1 MKSHTKRA
9 LRAMPATQVQI
20 SMPVQGVLRDVRHAF
35 LGLCI
40 DAGQRVL
47 AAMMEDE
54 RVAVCGAKGV
64 PDEGRHAV
72 RGGSTCSRV
81 VLGGQRIAVRRL
93 RARSL
98 QDGELALSA
107 FEWAAATDPL
117 NAATLAAIASG
128 VSTRRYAATQ
138 EPVAAAHRPS
148 AASKSAVSRRFVQ
161 LSAEQLDQW
170 LSRRLDGVDLPVVMV
185 DGIHFHDSV
194 VLVAL
199 GIDAQ
204 GNKHV
209 LGLREGSSE
218 ATRVVA
224 SLLADLLER
233 GLDADR
239 LRLWVIDGGKALRR
253 AIVQTFGARALV
265 QRCQEHKRRN
275 VIEHLPRDMHAS
287 VNRRAARR
295 LERRRRRVGQA
306 AIATP
311 GGLAASPP
319 PRRGSEPSRGSG
331 GDAHGARAGDHR
343 RLVPN
348 PAQHQP
354 DREPKRPDRALHA
367 QRQALEGRSDGAALG
382 RKRAGRCGHAH
393 AQAARLWPDEDL
405 AHSPRLESRRARRAF
420 DSKGRVASRMR
431 SRHPAGS
438 TANGTLPP

>member
-98 QDGELALSA
+98 QDGELALTA
-107 FEWAAATDPL
+107 FGWAAATDPL

-287 VNRRAARR
+287 VNRALRDAWSAGDAELAKRQLQR
-295 LERRRRRVGQA
+295 
-306 AIATP
+306 
-311 GGLAASPP
+311 LAASLQARHPG
-319 PRRGSEPSRGSG
+319 RGSEPSRGSG

>member
-9 LRAMPATQVQI
+9 LRAMPATQEVQL

-40 DAGQRVL
+40 DAGRRVL

-54 RVAVCGAKGV
+54 RVALCGAKGV
-64 PDEGRHAV
+64 PDEERHAV

-98 QDGELALSA
+98 HDGELALGS
-107 FEWAAATDPL
+107 FEWAAAADPL

-138 EPVAAAHRPS
+138 EPVAAAYRPS

-170 LSRRLDGVDLPVVMV
+170 LGRRLDGVELPVVMV

-209 LGLREGSSE
+209 LGLREGSTE

-239 LRLWVIDGGKALRR
+239 VRLWVIDGGKALRK

-275 VIEHLPRDMHAS
+275 VIEHLPKQMHAS
-287 VNRRAARR
+287 VNRALREAWSAGDAELAKRQLQR
-295 LERRRRRVGQA
+295 
-306 AIATP
+306 
-311 GGLAASPP
+311 LAAS
-319 PRRGSEPSRGSG
+319 
-331 GDAHGARAGDHR
+331 
-343 RLVPN
+343 L
-348 PAQHQP
+348 Q
-354 DREPKRPDRALHA
+354 
-367 QRQALEGRSDGAALG
+367 GRHPGAAASLREG
-382 RKRAGRCGHAH
+382 
-393 AQAARLWPDEDL
+393 LDETL
-405 AHSPRLESRRARRAF
+405 TVQGLQITGALYRTL
-420 DSKGRVASRMR
+420 R
-431 SRHPAGS
+431 STNPIE
-438 TANGTLPP
+438 N